1 MHIIYAVSACSDG
14 VYQKLYEG
22 SQRKPSIQAQ
32 KYHRLLIEGLGTI
45 TRVDVVSN
53 PPVNREA
60 MKKPW
65 MWIPNE
71 TFGNVVYHNTPAI
84 RSPLLKQPVVAL
96 TSFFRTLF
104 LARKDSVLVVDCLNR
119 TTSIFALLA
128 AWIRGIR
135 RVGIVTDLPEMML
148 SGHAAEVVSNFL
160 IRRCTD
166 YVMLTAAMN
175 TRLNP
180 TGKPCVI
187 LEGHA
192 DISMADHQNRL
203 EDKKKPRVVLYAGC
217 ICRQYGV
224 PQLME
229 GFALADLPDTEL
241 HLYGVCDPDIDL
253 ETITREHPNI
263 RYGGVLL
270 NYQVV
275 EKETEA
281 TLLVNTRPTVEEF
294 VKYSFPSKN
303 MEYMASGTPLLTSRL
318 PGMPSDYYPYV
329 YLIDEVTPQ
338 GVADALTQVLAHTD
352 EELHEKGAQ
361 ARQFIM
367 KTRNNISQAKKVL
380 AMLGYNA
387 D

>member
-1 MHIIYAVSACSDG
+1 M
-14 VYQKLYEG
+14 
-22 SQRKPSIQAQ
+22 
-32 KYHRLLIEGLGTI
+32 
-45 TRVDVVSN
+45 
-53 PPVNREA
+53 
-60 MKKPW
+60 
-65 MWIPNE
+65 
-71 TFGNVVYHNTPAI
+71 
-84 RSPLLKQPVVAL
+84 
-96 TSFFRTLF
+96 
-104 LARKDSVLVVDCLNR
+104 
-119 TTSIFALLA
+119 
-128 AWIRGIR
+128 
-135 RVGIVTDLPEMML
+135 
-148 SGHAAEVVSNFL
+148 
-160 IRRCTD
+160 
-166 YVMLTAAMN
+166 
-175 TRLNP
+175 
-180 TGKPCVI
+180 
-187 LEGHA
+187 
-192 DISMADHQNRL
+192 
-203 EDKKKPRVVLYAGC
+203 
-217 ICRQYGV
+217 
-224 PQLME
+224 
-229 GFALADLPDTEL
+229 
-241 HLYGVCDPDIDL
+241 
-253 ETITREHPNI
+253 
-263 RYGGVLL
+263 LL

>member
-128 AWIRGIR
+128 ARCRGLR
-135 RVGIVTDLPEMML
+135 CVGIVTDLPEMML
-148 SGHAAEVVSNFL
+148 SGWAAKVVSDFL
-160 IRRCTD
+160 VAHCTD
-166 YVMLTAAMN
+166 YVMLTEAMN
-175 TRLNP
+175 RRLNP
-180 TGKPCVI
+180 HNKPCVI

-192 DISMADHQNRL
+192 DIAMKNRENRL
-203 EDKKKPRVVLYAGC
+203 EDKAKPRVVLYAGC
-217 ICRQYGV
+217 IARQYGLME
-224 PQLME
+224 LME
-229 GFALADLPDTEL
+229 GFLLADLPDAQL
-241 HLYGVCDPDIDL
+241 HLYGVCDADIDL

-270 NYQVV
+270 NHQVV
-275 EKETEA
+275 EKEMEA
-281 TLLVNTRPTVEEF
+281 TLLVNPRPTVEEF
-294 VKYSFPSKN
+294 VQYSFPSKN
-303 MEYMASGTPLLTSRL
+303 MEYMASGTPLLTTRL
-318 PGMPSDYYPYV
+318 PGMPAEYDPYV
-329 YLIDEVTPQ
+329 YLLEKESAQ
-338 GVADALTQVLAHTD
+338 GIADALRKILSNSD
-352 EELHEKGAQ
+352 EALHRKGAE
-361 ARQFIM
+361 ARDFILG
-367 KTRNNISQAKKVL
+367 TRNNVAQGQKIL
-380 AMLGYNA
+380 TMLEQHS

>member
-128 AWIRGIR
+128 ARCRGLR
-135 RVGIVTDLPEMML
+135 CVGIVTDLPEMML
-148 SGHAAEVVSNFL
+148 SGWAAKVVSDFL
-160 IRRCTD
+160 VAHCTD
-166 YVMLTAAMN
+166 YVMLTEAMN
-175 TRLNP
+175 RRLNP
-180 TGKPCVI
+180 HNKPCVI

-192 DISMADHQNRL
+192 DIAMKNRENRL
-203 EDKKKPRVVLYAGC
+203 EDKAKPRVVLYAGC
-217 ICRQYGV
+217 IARQYGLME
-224 PQLME
+224 LME
-229 GFALADLPDTEL
+229 GFLLADLPDAQL
-241 HLYGVCDPDIDL
+241 HLYGVCDADIDL
-253 ETITREHPNI
+253 AAITREHPNI

-270 NYQVV
+270 NHQVV
-275 EKETEA
+275 EKEMGA
-281 TLLVNTRPTVEEF
+281 TLLVNPRPTVEEF
-294 VKYSFPSKN
+294 VQYSFPSKN
-303 MEYMASGTPLLTSRL
+303 MEYMASGTPLLTTRL
-318 PGMPSDYYPYV
+318 PGMPAEYYPYV
-329 YLIDEVTPQ
+329 YLLEKESAQ
-338 GVADALTQVLAHTD
+338 GIADALRKILSNSD
-352 EELHEKGAQ
+352 EALHRKGAE
-361 ARQFIM
+361 ARDFILG
-367 KTRNNISQAKKVL
+367 TRNNVAQGQKIL
-380 AMLGYNA
+380 TMLEQHS